1 MYLKGAEKKL
11 KKISKKIY
19 GRGMSGIK
27 SSQPEGNI
35 KPPWLMDILRI
46 LTFYRYMLSIG
57 ICLSFVFDMKSASE

>member
-1 MYLKGAEKKL
+1 MYLKGAEEKL

-46 LTFYRYMLSIG
+46 LTF
-57 ICLSFVFDMKSASE
+57 